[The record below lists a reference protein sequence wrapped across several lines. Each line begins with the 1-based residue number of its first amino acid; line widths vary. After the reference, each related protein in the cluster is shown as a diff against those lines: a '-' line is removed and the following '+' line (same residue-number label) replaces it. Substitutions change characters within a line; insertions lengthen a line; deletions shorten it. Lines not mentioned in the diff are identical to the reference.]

1 MRTAIKRA
9 VMAGYCHGAVP
20 AWMVR
25 GMFWVFRLK
34 GA

>member
-20 AWMVR
+20 AWVVA
-25 GMFWVFRLK
+25 GVFRLFRLQ